1 MQKPNSPSMKT
12 GFIIII
18 FFILFVPLNAQDV
31 RSVRLEKK
39 AMRRSVFIP
48 GMFSEW
54 KHTGG
59 VNVDSIRVY
68 KAEKTIY
75 YFFNPSTTH
84 IPVRNEWE
92 TNLRMRIKQALGK
105 RFNDYTIHLLARNR
119 ELEEYI
125 PNAYR
130 ETIQNT
136 DKKRTAKSYP
146 GPALVRRLDQ
156 PVFRNGLSDHH
167 IAIWPSHGFF
177 FDQQLDRWQWQR
189 ARLWQTVEDI
199 FPWSFTSAYLV
210 PMLEN
215 SGAVVM
221 LPRERDPQ
229 VHEVIV
235 DNDGSTG
242 LSSISTTGSWTSNQY
257 KGFKWADILFS
268 NQNPFL
274 DGTSL
279 SSSSHTSSVTYIPDI
294 PESGDYA
301 VTVSYAKTEACDTGV
316 RYTVHYDG
324 GSETY
329 TVNQCMGTG
338 TWIYLGT
345 FHFRKGQNQRIG
357 SVTLTGSV
365 PGAILSADAVR
376 FGGGMGNVA
385 RKPGDEVIAKQ
396 RSSVQGVPDVI
407 ATPDTSVFNYVL
419 SGKPRWMEGSRYYL
433 QYAGMPDTLVYTLSN
448 GKNDYNDDYM
458 SRPEWVNYLIGPA
471 QAQYSQK
478 YSSGLDIPLDL
489 SLAFHTDAG
498 VSWGDTIIGTLG
510 IYSTTR
516 NEGFFPDGRSK
527 MTSRDLTDLVQT
539 QLVNDI
545 RREINPIWTRRGMW
559 DREYS
564 EAWRPVVPSMLL
576 ELLSHQ
582 NLADMRMGLDPR
594 FKFIASRAIYKGILR
609 FLATEQGYDAVVQPL
624 PPDHMAVELIGG
636 KQVRISWQPVA
647 DSLEPSA
654 NAESYRVYVKINDG
668 GFAPGVPTAQKSMVY
683 ELPEYN
689 AVYSFR
695 VTAVNKGGESF
706 PSETISAGIR
716 PGDNHPVLIVNG
728 FDRVSA
734 PAFFDKYDMAGIAS
748 WQDEGV
754 PYSYDLSFTGS
765 QYDFTRNSEWINDD
779 NQGWGASHA
788 NMEASM
794 IQGNTF
800 SNPAVHGK
808 SLLDA
813 GYSFVSVSDEVFESP
828 RFIKAVYPAIDV
840 IFGEERGVKSLLSDS
855 VADFRLFTQDFIKA
869 VQEYTSIGGNLLI
882 SGAYVGTDMAE
893 NSDSAAIHFASDVL
907 HFSWRTNHATTIGLV
922 QATDAGSSLLPS
934 SFEFNTGWDSPVY
947 RVESPDAIEPS
958 GKGAFR
964 ICRYASGSTSA
975 GVAYSG
981 NYRTVILGFPLETIT
996 DERQRMEVIGRI
1008 MQFLTSQT
1016 AIKKL

>member
-1 MQKPNSPSMKT
+1 MRT
-12 GFIIII
+12 GFLIIIS
-18 FFILFVPLNAQDV
+18 FFLIAPLSAQND
-31 RSVRLEKK
+31 RSARLEKK
-39 AMRRSVFIP
+39 AMRRSAFIP
-48 GMFSEW
+48 GMFLEW

-68 KAEKTIY
+68 KEEKTIY
-75 YFFNPSTTH
+75 YYFNPSTTH
-84 IPVRNEWE
+84 IPVRNEWVS
-92 TNLRMRIKQALGK
+92 NLRIQIQKELGA
-105 RFNDYTIHLLARNR
+105 RFKDYTIHLLARDR

-130 ETIQNT
+130 ETIQSR
-136 DKKRTAKSYP
+136 DKQRAAKSYS
-146 GPALVRRLDQ
+146 GPPLVKRLDQ
-156 PVFRNGLSDHH
+156 PDFTNGLSDHH
-167 IAIWPSHGFF
+167 IALWPSHGFF

-199 FPWSFTSAYLV
+199 FPLSFTSAYLV

-242 LSSISTTGSWTSNQY
+242 LSSISTTGSWNAGQY
-257 KGFKWADILFS
+257 KGFKISDTLFA

-279 SSSSHTSSVTYIPDI
+279 SSSDLSSSATYIPDI
-294 PESGDYA
+294 PETGDYA
-301 VTVSYAKTEACDTGV
+301 VTVCYAKTAACDTGV
-316 RYTVHYDG
+316 MYTVYYDG
-324 GSETY
+324 GTETFA
-329 TVNQCMGTG
+329 VNQCMGAG

-345 FHFRKGQNQRIG
+345 FHFRKGQSQRIG
-357 SVTLTGSV
+357 SVKVTGSV
-365 PGAILSADAVR
+365 PGTELSADAVR

-385 RKPGDEVIAKQ
+385 RKPGGEVIAKQ
-396 RSSVQGVPDVI
+396 RSSVQGASVVI
-407 ATPDTSVFNYVL
+407 ATPDTAVFNYVL

-471 QAQYSQK
+471 QAQYSRK
-478 YSSGLDIPLDL
+478 YSSGLNIPVDL
-489 SLAFHTDAG
+489 SLALHTDAG
-498 VSWGDTIIGTLG
+498 VTWGDTIVGTLG

-516 NEGFFPDGRSK
+516 NEGAFPDGRSK

-545 RREINPIWTRRGMW
+545 RHEMNPVWTRRGMW

-609 FLATEQGYDAVVQPL
+609 FLATEQGFDAIVQPL
-624 PPDHMAVELIGG
+624 PPDHLAVEMIGE

-654 NAESYRVYVKINDG
+654 NAESYRVYIKTNDG
-668 GFAPGVPTAQKSMVY
+668 GFAPGIPAAQNSMVY

-689 AVYSFR
+689 TVYSFR

-706 PSETISAGIR
+706 PSETLSAGFR
-716 PGDNHPVLIVNG
+716 TGDNRPVLIVNG

-734 PAFFDKYDMAGIAS
+734 PAFFDKYDLAGIAS

-754 PYSYDLSFTGS
+754 PYGYDLSFAGS
-765 QYDFTRNSEWINDD
+765 QYDFDRNSEWINDD

-788 NMEASM
+788 DMETVM
-794 IQGNTF
+794 IKGNTF
-800 SNPAVHGK
+800 SYPAVHGK
-808 SLLDA
+808 ALLNA

-828 RFIKAVYPAIDV
+828 GFIKTVYPAVDI
-840 IFGEERGVKSLLSDS
+840 IFGEERGVKSLLKDPTR
-855 VADFRLFTQDFIKA
+855 DFRLFTPDFIKA
-869 VQEYTSIGGNLLI
+869 VQEYISVGGNLLI
-882 SGAYVGTDMAE
+882 SGAYIGTDMSE
-893 NSDSAAIHFASDVL
+893 NTDSAAIHFASDVL
-907 HFSWRTNHATTIGLV
+907 HFSWRTNHATTVGIV
-922 QATDAGSSLLPS
+922 QATDAGASLLPS
-934 SFEFNTGWDSPVY
+934 SFEFNTSWNSPVY

-964 ICRYASGSTSA
+964 ICRYASGNTSA

-981 NYRTVILGFPLETIT
+981 KYKTVIFGFPLETIT
-996 DERQRMEVIGRI
+996 DERQRMEVMSRV

-1016 AIKKL
+1016 PSKKL